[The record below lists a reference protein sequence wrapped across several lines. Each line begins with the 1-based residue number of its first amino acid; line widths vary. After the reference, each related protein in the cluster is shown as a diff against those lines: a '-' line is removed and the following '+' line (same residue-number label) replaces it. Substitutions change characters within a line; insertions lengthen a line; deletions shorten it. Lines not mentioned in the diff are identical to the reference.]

1 MEIKYTKIM
10 SIIVGT
16 FFVATSNATTP
27 HFDTL
32 PIIKKDNNNAPFRL
46 RLSNG
51 NEQNIR
57 LQALTQSEAVNAMK
71 IGSNVQN
78 VKPSQTYTVTTTV
91 PNINSFYG
99 NGQLPVLNQQDFGTC
114 VTFSTSAALS
124 YLTTGTTTN
133 VAPLYVLDQGYID
146 EDGFKHSGW
155 DGLTNA
161 GVLLQRILASY
172 ENVPGQNQGYYPN
185 YDQTKNTYDLL
196 SKEYELSGE
205 QGNLTAKQ
213 LKKSG
218 FYKQLATYHAT
229 AAKTSP
235 TLFTNVIAS
244 NLNLST
250 GSSKN
255 ASIVKQA
262 LDNGN
267 LVLMDFNVYDSNA
280 SKSCTKGAVSTQGT
294 AKYTYNSSTG
304 TLTQSTPDKDTNAW
318 VNPTKCLLGEHQIW
332 VVSYGTDNAG
342 NTMFIIR
349 NSWGDSG
356 DQGQYYMSDVYLNN
370 AATYAAQVS
379 LKK

>member
-1 MEIKYTKIM
+1 M

-161 GVLLQRILASY
+161 GVLLQRVLASY

-213 LKKSG
+213 LKKSR

-318 VNPTKCLLGEHQIW
+318 VNPTKCLLGGHQIW